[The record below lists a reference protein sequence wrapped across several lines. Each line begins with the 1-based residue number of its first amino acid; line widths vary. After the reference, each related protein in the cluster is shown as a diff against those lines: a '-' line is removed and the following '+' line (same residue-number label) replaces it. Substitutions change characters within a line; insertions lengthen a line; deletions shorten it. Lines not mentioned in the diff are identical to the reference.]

1 MKENRLAFWLC
12 FGVFGTLTV
21 LAIYFYQERII
32 NLDMA
37 FQAFLILKSGSLEI
51 QSGRFGAAA
60 TQVWPWAAQAMGLP
74 LKGVLMAYSVGHVL
88 WPAFL
93 ALFCWRIGQW
103 RWSLATGMVATILTT
118 HTFYWLSEMPAG
130 LSFLCAV
137 FAWMHSRGSLSA
149 FRWWE
154 WPLWLGALT
163 TAFYF
168 HPLVLY
174 AHTFLCLF
182 FLLALHKPRSWAW
195 MHLATL
201 GVFGV
206 LTFLK
211 YKVFKLDWYDA
222 AAIKRQEA
230 FGKLWPNWF
239 DIESNRAFFKWCVAD
254 YWLLWVVLAVSVIFY
269 VGKQHW
275 LKALLVLFWPL
286 GFVLLVNVPFY
297 EALGQQFYME
307 NLYLPLGVFASIPL
321 IFDVLGTQIKNDR
334 LLLNGAVVLAILF
347 GLNLFRIETAHG
359 SWTEKLQ
366 WEKRFLK
373 ETSALPTRK
382 IVLTEKQV
390 PMDTLKMSWG
400 SSFEFLMLS
409 SLVHPD
415 SSRCL
420 IIHESPERFDSLLTR
435 PQLFFGAFKNYPFH
449 TLPTNYFNVR
459 DTSHYVRWNLK

>member
-1 MKENRLAFWLC
+1 
-12 FGVFGTLTV
+12 
-21 LAIYFYQERII
+21 
-32 NLDMA
+32 
-37 FQAFLILKSGSLEI
+37 
-51 QSGRFGAAA
+51 
-60 TQVWPWAAQAMGLP
+60 
-74 LKGVLMAYSVGHVL
+74 
-88 WPAFL
+88 
-93 ALFCWRIGQW
+93 
-103 RWSLATGMVATILTT
+103 
-118 HTFYWLSEMPAG
+118 
-130 LSFLCAV
+130 
-137 FAWMHSRGSLSA
+137 
-149 FRWWE
+149 
-154 WPLWLGALT
+154 
-163 TAFYF
+163 
-168 HPLVLY
+168 
-174 AHTFLCLF
+174 
-182 FLLALHKPRSWAW
+182 
-195 MHLATL
+195 
-201 GVFGV
+201 
-206 LTFLK
+206 
-211 YKVFKLDWYDA
+211 
-222 AAIKRQEA
+222 
-230 FGKLWPNWF
+230 
-239 DIESNRAFFKWCVAD
+239 
-254 YWLLWVVLAVSVIFY
+254 
-269 VGKQHW
+269 
-275 LKALLVLFWPL
+275 
-286 GFVLLVNVPFY
+286 
-297 EALGQQFYME
+297 ME